1 MDPNPRSPLMTRL
14 LVFAGSVLLFG
25 FLYGRDSSSFV
36 LAALGVFIAFQFF
49 GLGQAV
55 KNAPGGSAAATPSSR
70 PEQPSPSIPDISAI
84 TFDETSQTFK
94 TNSNDNQVYQC
105 CKKLNEALASSKN
118 NRRDRDSDY
127 QFFRNIVQH
136 VGIGLLTF
144 KKDGAVQI
152 INSAARKLLRVGP
165 ITNIRQLNDNS
176 PTLVEAFQKLKT
188 GGRELIHLK
197 IGDDTVQ
204 LSVFAIELTLR
215 GEEIKLISMSNIQSE
230 LEEKEMEAWQNLVRV
245 LTHEIM
251 NSVTP
256 ISSLAVTVEEELKK
270 QLQAPVP
277 EIPKDELEDMH
288 LSLQTISRRSEG
300 LIRFV
305 KEFRSLTQVPQPRL
319 SEIALQPLL
328 EEMAMLHKKEL
339 SDRGIA
345 LTTHTEPAQ
354 LTALADKNM
363 IEQVLINLI
372 KNAMQAFEEQAEKR
386 IELNAYTSDKGRPV
400 ISVRDNG
407 TGIDPEALE
416 KIFIPFYST
425 KKSGSGIGL
434 SLSRQIMRV
443 HEGRISV
450 KSRLG
455 EGTEFLLKF

>member
-1 MDPNPRSPLMTRL
+1 MENQWRPPLLTQMLLFAGICFLVGVLIASNVSVFVWGAFGVAAAIQFTRL
-14 LVFAGSVLLFG
+14 SKLVKSQEPD
-25 FLYGRDSSSFV
+25 FL
-36 LAALGVFIAFQFF
+36 
-49 GLGQAV
+49 
-55 KNAPGGSAAATPSSR
+55 APPPPAP
-70 PEQPSPSIPDISAI
+70 PLDISAI
-84 TFDETSQTFK
+84 AFDEASQTFK
-94 TNSNDNQVYQC
+94 TNSNDDRVYQSV
-105 CKKLNEALASSKN
+105 KRLNDMIAASKN
-118 NRRDRDSDY
+118 NRRERDSDY

-144 KKDGAVQI
+144 KKDGTVQI
-152 INSAARKLLRVGP
+152 INSAARKLLRVGQ
-165 ITNIRQLNDNS
+165 ISNISQLTETG

-188 GGRELIHLK
+188 GGRELIRMR
-197 IGDDTVQ
+197 IGDDVIQ

-256 ISSLAVTVEEELKK
+256 ISSLAVTVEEELQKRLDAQTPDIQK
-270 QLQAPVP
+270 
-277 EIPKDELEDMH
+277 EDLEDMH

-305 KEFRSLTQVPQPRL
+305 KEFRNLTQVPQPRL
-319 SEIALQPLL
+319 SEIALRPLL
-328 EEMAMLHKKEL
+328 EEMAILHKKEL
-339 SDRGIA
+339 SDRGISMEVQ
-345 LTTHTEPAQ
+345 TDPPQ

-372 KNAMQAFEEQAEKR
+372 KNAIQAFEEQANKK
-386 IELNAYTSDKGRPV
+386 IELKAFTSDKGRPV
-400 ISVRDNG
+400 ISVNDNG
-407 TGIDPEALE
+407 PGIDPEALE
-416 KIFIPFYST
+416 KIFIPFFST

-443 HEGRISV
+443 HDGRISV
-450 KSRLG
+450 KSTLG

>member
-1 MDPNPRSPLMTRL
+1 MDHSPRHTFLTRL
-14 LVFAGSVLLFG
+14 MFFGATVLLLG
-25 FLYGRDSSSFV
+25 YLYGKDVSSV
-36 LAALGVFIAFQFF
+36 IIAAVGVA
-49 GLGQAV
+49 AV
-55 KNAPGGSAAATPSSR
+55 IQLMRINQGAPASSDAI
-70 PEQPSPSIPDISAI
+70 PSPPPPPPPPVVQLPNLSALN
-84 TFDETSQTFK
+84 FDDTTQTFK
-94 TNSNDNQVYQC
+94 TNSTDDTVYQL
-105 CKKLNEALASSKN
+105 CKKLNEVMAAARN
-118 NRRDRDSDY
+118 NRKDRDSDY

-152 INSAARKLLRVGP
+152 INSAARKLLRVGQ
-165 ITNIRQLNDNS
+165 ITNINQLTETG

-188 GGRELIHLK
+188 GGRELIRLR
-197 IGDDTVQ
+197 IGDDIIQ

-256 ISSLAVTVEEELKK
+256 ISSLAVTVEEELHK
-270 QLQAPVP
+270 QLQATTP

-305 KEFRSLTQVPQPRL
+305 KEFRNLTQVPQPRL
-319 SEIALQPLL
+319 AEIALHPLL
-328 EEMAMLHKKEL
+328 EEMAVLHKKEL
-339 SDRGIA
+339 SDNGVT
-345 LTTHTEPAQ
+345 LTVAVDPPQ

-372 KNAMQAFEEQAEKR
+372 KNAMQAFEEQTDKR
-386 IELNAYTSDKGRPV
+386 IELRAFTSDKGRPV

-407 TGIDPEALE
+407 PGIDPEALE
-416 KIFIPFYST
+416 KIFIPFFST

-450 KSRLG
+450 KSKLG

>member
-1 MDPNPRSPLMTRL
+1 MDNQWRSPLITQVML
-14 LVFAGSVLLFG
+14 LAGTSLLLG
-25 FLYGRDSSSFV
+25 ILLASDSSSLV
-36 LAALGVFIAFQFF
+36 R
-49 GLGQAV
+49 
-55 KNAPGGSAAATPSSR
+55 AAAGIAAAIQLARLAQALKNPQADAPPSSAPR
-70 PEQPSPSIPDISAI
+70 STPDLTSIS
-84 TFDETSQTFK
+84 FDEASQTFK
-94 TNSNDNQVYQC
+94 TNSNEDTDFRLIR
-105 CKKLNEALASSKN
+105 KLNELIAASKN
-118 NRRDRDSDY
+118 NRKERDSDY

-144 KKDGAVQI
+144 KKDGSVQI
-152 INSAARKLLRVGP
+152 INSAARKLLRVGQ
-165 ITNIRQLNDNS
+165 IANISQLTETS

-188 GGRELIHLK
+188 GGRELIRLR
-197 IGDDTVQ
+197 IGDDTIQ

-256 ISSLAVTVEEELKK
+256 ISSLAVTVEEELHK

-305 KEFRSLTQVPQPRL
+305 KEFRSLTQVPQPRMN
-319 SEIALQPLL
+319 EIALQPLL
-328 EEMAMLHKKEL
+328 EEMAILHKKEL
-339 SDRGIA
+339 SDRGIS
-345 LTTHTEPAQ
+345 LTVKADPPQ

-372 KNAMQAFEEQAEKR
+372 KNAIQAFDEQPDKR
-386 IELNAYTSDKGRPV
+386 IELAAFISDKGRPV

-407 TGIDPEALE
+407 PGIDPEALE
-416 KIFIPFYST
+416 KIFIPFFST
-425 KKSGSGIGL
+425 KKTGSGIGL

-450 KSRLG
+450 KSNLG

>member
-1 MDPNPRSPLMTRL
+1 MDSQWRTPLLTQTMFLAGTCFLVGILLASDTSILVWGAVGIAAGIQFARL
-14 LVFAGSVLLFG
+14 AQLMKAQQPG
-25 FLYGRDSSSFV
+25 FL
-36 LAALGVFIAFQFF
+36 
-49 GLGQAV
+49 
-55 KNAPGGSAAATPSSR
+55 APP
-70 PEQPSPSIPDISAI
+70 PQLDISAI
-84 TFDETSQTFK
+84 AFDEASQTFK
-94 TNSNDNQVYQC
+94 TNSNDDSVYQS
-105 CKKLNEALASSKN
+105 CKRLNDMLAASKN

-144 KKDGAVQI
+144 KKDGTVQI
-152 INSAARKLLRVGP
+152 INSAARKLLRVGQ
-165 ITNIRQLNDNS
+165 INNINQLTETG

-188 GGRELIHLK
+188 GGRELIRLR
-197 IGDDTVQ
+197 IGDDTIQ

-256 ISSLAVTVEEELKK
+256 ISSLAVTVEEELHK
-270 QLQAPVP
+270 QLAAPTP
-277 EIPKDELEDMH
+277 EIPKEELEDMH

-305 KEFRSLTQVPQPRL
+305 KEFRNLTQVPQPRL
-319 SEIALQPLL
+319 GEIALQPLL
-328 EEMAMLHKKEL
+328 EEMAILHKKEL
-339 SDRGIA
+339 SDRGIT
-345 LTTHTEPAQ
+345 LKTSTDPPQ

-372 KNAMQAFEEQAEKR
+372 KNAIQAFDDQPDKT
-386 IELNAYTSDKGRPV
+386 IELNAFTSDKGRPV

-407 TGIDPEALE
+407 PGIDPEALD
-416 KIFIPFYST
+416 KIFIPFFST

-443 HEGRISV
+443 HDGRISV
-450 KSRLG
+450 KSKLG

>member
-1 MDPNPRSPLMTRL
+1 MDFNFRSPLMTRL
-14 LVFAGSVLLFG
+14 LIFSATVFLFA
-25 FLYGRDSSSFV
+25 FV
-36 LAALGVFIAFQFF
+36 LAKSFSIILLCLLGVAIFFQLVRFGHVADEITDGNGGTPDFSSVFF
-49 GLGQAV
+49 DD
-55 KNAPGGSAAATPSSR
+55 GSQS
-70 PEQPSPSIPDISAI
+70 
-84 TFDETSQTFK
+84 FK
-94 TNSNDNQVYQC
+94 TTSDHPAVHEHCGKMNTAYQSARQAR
-105 CKKLNEALASSKN
+105 KE
-118 NRRDRDSDY
+118 RDSDY

-152 INSAARKLLRVGP
+152 INSAARKLLRVNQ
-165 ITNIRQLNDNS
+165 IQNISELNDAS
-176 PTLVEAFQKLKT
+176 PTLVESFQKLKT
-188 GGRELIHLK
+188 GGRELIRLK

-256 ISSLAVTVEEELKK
+256 ISSLAGTVEEELLKK
-270 QLQAPVP
+270 LQHESMTLA
-277 EIPKDELEDMH
+277 KDELEDMH
-288 LSLQTISRRSEG
+288 LSLQTINRRSEG

-305 KEFRSLTQVPQPRL
+305 KEFRNLTQVPQPRL
-319 SEIALQPLL
+319 SEIAIQPLL
-328 EEMAMLHKKEL
+328 EEMAILHKKEL
-339 SDRGIA
+339 SDRGIEIVVQ
-345 LTTHTEPAQ
+345 TDPPQ

-372 KNAMQAFEEQAEKR
+372 KNAIQAFDEQTDKK
-386 IELNAYTSDKGRPV
+386 IELSATTSEKGRP
-400 ISVRDNG
+400 IIRVRDNG
-407 TGIDPEALE
+407 PGIDPEALE
-416 KIFIPFYST
+416 KIFIPFFST
-425 KKSGSGIGL
+425 KKTGSGIGL

-443 HEGRISV
+443 HDGRISV
-450 KSRLG
+450 KSKVG

>member
-1 MDPNPRSPLMTRL
+1 MDLNWRSPLMTRL
-14 LVFAGSVLLFG
+14 LIF
-25 FLYGRDSSSFV
+25 
-36 LAALGVFIAFQFF
+36 
-49 GLGQAV
+49 
-55 KNAPGGSAAATPSSR
+55 AATLFLFAFCWAKGSSVFLLAFLGIAVVFQLMR
-70 PEQPSPSIPDISAI
+70 FAHISKEGNFSTPDLTSIY
-84 TFDETSQTFK
+84 FDEATQSFK
-94 TNSNDNQVYQC
+94 STLADDTVLQQC
-105 CKKLNEALASSKN
+105 TKMNEAFYASRQA
-118 NRRDRDSDY
+118 RRERDSDY

-144 KKDGAVQI
+144 KKDGVVQI
-152 INSAARKLLRVGP
+152 INSAARRLLRVNQ
-165 ITNIRQLNDNS
+165 IQNISELNNAS

-188 GGRELIHLK
+188 GGRELIRLK
-197 IGDDTVQ
+197 IGDDAVQ

-256 ISSLAVTVEEELKK
+256 ISSLAGTVEEELQK
-270 QLQAPVP
+270 QLQHASY
-277 EIPKDELEDMH
+277 EMKKEELEDMH
-288 LSLQTISRRSEG
+288 LSLQTISRRSSG

-305 KEFRSLTQVPQPRL
+305 KEFRNLTQVPQPRL
-319 SEIALQPLL
+319 TEIAIQPLL
-328 EEMAMLHKKEL
+328 EEMAVLHKKEL

-345 LTTHTEPAQ
+345 ITIRTDPPQ

-372 KNAMQAFEEQAEKR
+372 KNAIQAFDEQPDKK
-386 IELNAYTSDKGRPV
+386 IELAAYTSEKGRPI
-400 ISVRDNG
+400 ISVLDNG
-407 TGIDPEALE
+407 PGIDPDALE
-416 KIFIPFYST
+416 KIFIPFFST

-443 HEGRISV
+443 HEGRITV
-450 KSRLG
+450 KSTVG
-455 EGTEFLLKF
+455 EGTEFLLRF

>member
-1 MDPNPRSPLMTRL
+1 MDNQWRSPLITQVLLLAATALLLGILFASDTSMLVRAAVIIAGIIQFTRL
-14 LVFAGSVLLFG
+14 TQALKVQQPD
-25 FLYGRDSSSFV
+25 FL
-36 LAALGVFIAFQFF
+36 
-49 GLGQAV
+49 
-55 KNAPGGSAAATPSSR
+55 APP
-70 PEQPSPSIPDISAI
+70 PPVDLSAI

-94 TNSNDNQVYQC
+94 TNSNSDPVYQAC
-105 CKKLNEALASSKN
+105 RKLNEALAAAKN
-118 NRRDRDSDY
+118 NRREKDSDY

-152 INSAARKLLRVGP
+152 INSAARKLLRVGQ
-165 ITNIRQLNDNS
+165 INNINQLHETS

-256 ISSLAVTVEEELKK
+256 ISSLAVTVEEELHK
-270 QLQAPVP
+270 QLEAPTP
-277 EIPKDELEDMH
+277 ALKKDELEDMH
-288 LSLQTISRRSEG
+288 LSIKTISRRSEG

-305 KEFRSLTQVPQPRL
+305 KEFRSLTQVPQPRMT
-319 SEIALQPLL
+319 EIALAPLL

-339 SDRGIA
+339 SDHQITI
-345 LTTHTEPAQ
+345 TTHTEPPQ

-372 KNAMQAFEEQAEKR
+372 KNAIQAFDDQPDKR
-386 IELNAYTSDKGRPV
+386 IELSASTSDKGRPQ

-407 TGIDPEALE
+407 PGIDPEAME
-416 KIFIPFYST
+416 KIFIPFFST
-425 KKSGSGIGL
+425 KKTGSGIGL

-450 KSRLG
+450 KSKLG

>member
-1 MDPNPRSPLMTRL
+1 MEPNPRSPLITRL
-14 LVFAGSVLLFG
+14 MVFAGSVLLFG
-25 FLYGRDSSSFV
+25 YLLGRDTSSFV
-36 LAALGVFIAFQFF
+36 LAALGIMIAFQFIRLAPILRQLPDDMKSPPPPTDS
-49 GLGQAV
+49 GLS
-55 KNAPGGSAAATPSSR
+55 AP
-70 PEQPSPSIPDISAI
+70 DLSAI
-84 TFDETSQTFK
+84 VFDETSQTFK
-94 TNSNDNQVYQC
+94 TNSNSDTDYQH
-105 CKKLNEALASSKN
+105 CKKLNEALAATRN

-165 ITNIRQLNDNS
+165 ITNISQLNDNS

-270 QLQAPVP
+270 QLEAPVP
-277 EIPKDELEDMH
+277 EIPKDEMEDMH

-319 SEIALQPLL
+319 SEIAIQPLL

-339 SDRGIA
+339 SDRGIT
-345 LTTHTEPAQ
+345 LTTKTEPAQ
-354 LTALADKNM
+354 LTAIADKNM

-372 KNAMQAFEEQAEKR
+372 KNAIQAFDEQTEKR
-386 IELNAYTSDKGRPV
+386 IELNAFISDKGRPV

-407 TGIDPEALE
+407 AGIDAEALE
-416 KIFIPFYST
+416 KIFIPFFST

>member
-1 MDPNPRSPLMTRL
+1 MDNQWRSPLLTQVILLAATAALVGALFASSAPSLVRVAVLIVGVFQFTRL
-14 LVFAGSVLLFG
+14 AQSLKTQQPD
-25 FLYGRDSSSFV
+25 FLAPPPLDLS
-36 LAALGVFIAFQFF
+36 
-49 GLGQAV
+49 AV
-55 KNAPGGSAAATPSSR
+55 
-70 PEQPSPSIPDISAI
+70 

-94 TNSNDNQVYQC
+94 TNSNSDLAYQT
-105 CKKLNEALASSKN
+105 CKKLNEALSNARN
-118 NRRDRDSDY
+118 NRRDKDSDY

-144 KKDGAVQI
+144 KKDGSVQI
-152 INSAARKLLRVGP
+152 VNSAARKLLRVGQ
-165 ITNIRQLNDNS
+165 IVNINQLLETS

-256 ISSLAVTVEEELKK
+256 ISSLAVTVEEELQK
-270 QLQAPVP
+270 QLEPSAPDLKR
-277 EIPKDELEDMH
+277 EELEDMH
-288 LSLQTISRRSEG
+288 LSIKTISRRSEG

-305 KEFRSLTQVPQPRL
+305 KEFRSLTQVPQPRMT
-319 SEIALQPLL
+319 EIALRPLL

-339 SDRGIA
+339 SDHNIA
-345 LTTHTEPAQ
+345 ITTNTEPPQ
-354 LTALADKNM
+354 LTVLADKNM

-372 KNAMQAFEEQAEKR
+372 KNAIQAFDEQTDRR
-386 IELNAYTSDKGRPV
+386 IELSAYTSDKGRPM

-407 TGIDPEALE
+407 PGIDQEAQE
-416 KIFIPFYST
+416 KIFIPFFST
-425 KKSGSGIGL
+425 KKTGSGIGL

-450 KSRLG
+450 KSKLG

>member
-1 MDPNPRSPLMTRL
+1 MDQLQRHPFMTRL
-14 LVFAGSVLLFG
+14 LLFGATVLLLG
-25 FLYGRDSSSFV
+25 YLYGKDVSSV
-36 LAALGVFIAFQFF
+36 ILGAVAIAAVVQL
-49 GLGQAV
+49 L
-55 KNAPGGSAAATPSSR
+55 KLTHSAPPTANP
-70 PEQPSPSIPDISAI
+70 PPSPSAPPPPPANQAPNISALI
-84 TFDETSQTFK
+84 FDDTTQTFK
-94 TNSNDNQVYQC
+94 TNSTEDSVYQL
-105 CKKLNEALASSKN
+105 CKKLNELMAAARSSRK
-118 NRRDRDSDY
+118 DRDSDY

-152 INSAARKLLRVGP
+152 INSAARKLLRVGQ
-165 ITNIRQLNDNS
+165 ITNISQLTETG

-188 GGRELIHLK
+188 GGRELIRLR
-197 IGDDTVQ
+197 IGDDIIQ

-256 ISSLAVTVEEELKK
+256 ISSLAVTVEEELHK

-305 KEFRSLTQVPQPRL
+305 KEFRNLTQVPQPRMA
-319 SEIALQPLL
+319 EIALQPLL
-328 EEMAMLHKKEL
+328 EEMAVLHKKEL
-339 SDRGIA
+339 SDNGVT
-345 LTTHTEPAQ
+345 LTVAVDPPQ

-372 KNAMQAFEEQAEKR
+372 KNAMQAFDEQTDKK
-386 IELNAYTSDKGRPV
+386 IELRAFTSDKGRPV

-407 TGIDPEALE
+407 PGIDPEALD
-416 KIFIPFYST
+416 KIFIPFFST

-450 KSRLG
+450 KSKLG
-455 EGTEFLLKF
+455 EGTEFMLKF

>member
-1 MDPNPRSPLMTRL
+1 MDINWRTPLMTRL
-14 LVFAGSVLLFG
+14 LILAGTLVVFGWLMAK
-25 FLYGRDSSSFV
+25 SSSVFI
-36 LAALGVFIAFQFF
+36 LIALLVAIAFQFMRF
-49 GLGQAV
+49 AHVTQETNIL
-55 KNAPGGSAAATPSSR
+55 TPDLSS
-70 PEQPSPSIPDISAI
+70 IS
-84 TFDETSQTFK
+84 FDETTQSFK
-94 TNSNDNQVYQC
+94 TSASDEAVKHHC
-105 CKKLNEALASSKN
+105 GKMNEAFNASRAA
-118 NRRDRDSDY
+118 RRERDSDY

-152 INSAARKLLRVGP
+152 INSAARRLLRVNQIQN
-165 ITNIRQLNDNS
+165 ITELNSAS
-176 PTLVEAFQKLKT
+176 PTLVDAFQKLKT

-256 ISSLAVTVEEELKK
+256 ISSLAGTVEEELQQLLQHASYEMKK
-270 QLQAPVP
+270 
-277 EIPKDELEDMH
+277 EEMEDMH
-288 LSLQTISRRSEG
+288 LSLQTISRRSAG

-305 KEFRSLTQVPQPRL
+305 KEFRNLTQVPQPRL
-319 SEIALQPLL
+319 SEIAIHPLL
-328 EEMAMLHKKEL
+328 EEMAVLHKKEL
-339 SDRGIA
+339 SDRGIEI
-345 LTTHTEPAQ
+345 TVHTDPPQ

-372 KNAMQAFEEQAEKR
+372 KNAIQAFDEQTEKR
-386 IELNAYTSDKGRPV
+386 IELSAYTSEKGRPI
-400 ISVRDNG
+400 ISIRDNG
-407 TGIDPEALE
+407 PGIDPEALE
-416 KIFIPFYST
+416 KIFIPFFST
-425 KKSGSGIGL
+425 KKTGSGIGL

-450 KSRLG
+450 KSTLG
-455 EGTEFLLKF
+455 EGTEFMLRF

>member
-1 MDPNPRSPLMTRL
+1 MDNQWRSPLLTQVIL
-14 LVFAGSVLLFG
+14 LAATAALLGALFASN
-25 FLYGRDSSSFV
+25 SSSLIRVAV
-36 LAALGVFIAFQFF
+36 LIVGAFQFTR
-49 GLGQAV
+49 LTQAL
-55 KNAPGGSAAATPSSR
+55 KSQQPDFLAPP
-70 PEQPSPSIPDISAI
+70 PPDLSAI
-84 TFDETSQTFK
+84 AFDEASQTFK
-94 TNSNDNQVYQC
+94 TNSNSDLAYQT
-105 CKKLNEALASSKN
+105 CKKLNDALTHARN
-118 NRRDRDSDY
+118 NRRDKDSDY

-144 KKDGAVQI
+144 KKDGSVQI
-152 INSAARKLLRVGP
+152 VNSAARKLLRVGQ
-165 ITNIRQLNDNS
+165 ITNINQLLETS

-197 IGDDTVQ
+197 IRDDSVQ

-256 ISSLAVTVEEELKK
+256 ISSLAVTVEEELQK
-270 QLQAPVP
+270 QLDPSAP
-277 EIPKDELEDMH
+277 ELKREELEDMH
-288 LSLQTISRRSEG
+288 LSIKTISRRSEG

-305 KEFRSLTQVPQPRL
+305 KEFRSLTQVPQPRMT
-319 SEIALQPLL
+319 EIALRPLL
-328 EEMAMLHKKEL
+328 EEMALLHKKEL
-339 SDRGIA
+339 GDHTVTI
-345 LTTHTEPAQ
+345 TTTTEPQQ
-354 LTALADKNM
+354 LTVLADKNM

-372 KNAMQAFEEQAEKR
+372 KNAIQAFDEQTDKR
-386 IELNAYTSDKGRPV
+386 IELSAYTSDKGRPM

-407 TGIDPEALE
+407 PGIDQEAQE
-416 KIFIPFYST
+416 KIFIPFFST
-425 KKSGSGIGL
+425 KKTGSGIGL

-450 KSRLG
+450 KSKLG

>member
-1 MDPNPRSPLMTRL
+1 MDINWRTPLMTRL
-14 LVFAGSVLLFG
+14 LILAGTLVVFGWLMAK
-25 FLYGRDSSSFV
+25 SSSVFI
-36 LAALGVFIAFQFF
+36 LIALLVAIAFQFMRF
-49 GLGQAV
+49 GHVTQEINTL
-55 KNAPGGSAAATPSSR
+55 PPDLSS
-70 PEQPSPSIPDISAI
+70 IS
-84 TFDETSQTFK
+84 FDETTQSFK
-94 TNSNDNQVYQC
+94 TSASDEAVKHHC
-105 CKKLNEALASSKN
+105 GKMNETFNASRAT
-118 NRRDRDSDY
+118 RRERDSDY

-152 INSAARKLLRVGP
+152 INSAARRLLRVNQIQN
-165 ITNIRQLNDNS
+165 ITELNSAS
-176 PTLVEAFQKLKT
+176 PTLVDAFQKLKT

-256 ISSLAVTVEEELKK
+256 ISSLAGTVEEELQQLLQHASYEMKK
-270 QLQAPVP
+270 
-277 EIPKDELEDMH
+277 EEMEDMH
-288 LSLQTISRRSEG
+288 LSLQTISRRSAG

-305 KEFRSLTQVPQPRL
+305 KEFRNLTQVPQPRL
-319 SEIALQPLL
+319 SEIAIHPLL
-328 EEMAMLHKKEL
+328 EEMAVLHKKEL
-339 SDRGIA
+339 SDRGIEIA
-345 LTTHTEPAQ
+345 VHTDPPQ

-372 KNAMQAFEEQAEKR
+372 KNAIQAFDEQTEKR
-386 IELNAYTSDKGRPV
+386 IELNAYTSEKGRPI
-400 ISVRDNG
+400 ISIRDNG
-407 TGIDPEALE
+407 PGIDPEALE
-416 KIFIPFYST
+416 KIFIPFFST
-425 KKSGSGIGL
+425 KKTGSGIGL

-450 KSRLG
+450 KSTLG
-455 EGTEFLLKF
+455 EGTEFMLRF

>member
-1 MDPNPRSPLMTRL
+1 MDINWRSPLMTRL
-14 LVFAGSVLLFG
+14 MILAGTLCLFSWLLAKGSSVFVLIPLLFAI
-25 FLYGRDSSSFV
+25 V
-36 LAALGVFIAFQFF
+36 FQFIRF
-49 GLGQAV
+49 AHVTQEVNTAAPDLTTIFFEENTQSFKTHSEDDAV
-55 KNAPGGSAAATPSSR
+55 KNHCG
-70 PEQPSPSIPDISAI
+70 
-84 TFDETSQTFK
+84 K
-94 TNSNDNQVYQC
+94 M
-105 CKKLNEALASSKN
+105 NEAYNASRAA
-118 NRRDRDSDY
+118 RRERDSDY

-144 KKDGAVQI
+144 KKDGSVQI
-152 INSAARKLLRVGP
+152 INSAARRLLRVNQ
-165 ITNIRQLNDNS
+165 IQNISELNAAS

-256 ISSLAVTVEEELKK
+256 ISSLAGTVEEELLQLLQRATYQLKK
-270 QLQAPVP
+270 
-277 EIPKDELEDMH
+277 EELEDMH
-288 LSLQTISRRSEG
+288 LSLQTISRRSAG

-305 KEFRSLTQVPQPRL
+305 KEFRNLTQVPQPRL
-319 SEIALQPLL
+319 SEIAIQPLL
-328 EEMAMLHKKEL
+328 EEMAVLHKKEL
-339 SDRGIA
+339 SDRGIEISVQ
-345 LTTHTEPAQ
+345 TDPPQ

-372 KNAMQAFEEQAEKR
+372 KNAIQAFDEQTEKK
-386 IELNAYTSDKGRPV
+386 IELKAYTSEKGRPI

-407 TGIDPEALE
+407 PGIDPEALE
-416 KIFIPFYST
+416 KIFIPFFST
-425 KKSGSGIGL
+425 KKTGSGIGL

-450 KSRLG
+450 KSTLG
-455 EGTEFLLKF
+455 EGTEFMLRF

>member
-1 MDPNPRSPLMTRL
+1 MDNQWRSPLITQVM
-14 LVFAGSVLLFG
+14 F
-25 FLYGRDSSSFV
+25 
-36 LAALGVFIAFQFF
+36 LAATSLLLGILFASDTSSLLRAAVAIAGAMQLARLAQNLKTLPV
-49 GLGQAV
+49 GET
-55 KNAPGGSAAATPSSR
+55 APPPRTGPN
-70 PEQPSPSIPDISAI
+70 ISALS
-84 TFDETSQTFK
+84 FEESSQTFK
-94 TNSNDNQVYQC
+94 TNSNEDADFRL
-105 CKKLNEALASSKN
+105 CKQLNEMIAATKN
-118 NRRDRDSDY
+118 NRKDRDSDY

-144 KKDGAVQI
+144 KKDGTVQI
-152 INSAARKLLRVGP
+152 INSAARKLLRVGQ
-165 ITNIRQLNDNS
+165 IGNISQLTETS

-188 GGRELIHLK
+188 GGRELIRLR
-197 IGDDTVQ
+197 IGDDTIQ

-256 ISSLAVTVEEELKK
+256 ISSLAGTVEEELHQ
-270 QLQAPVP
+270 QLKSEVP
-277 EIPKDELEDMH
+277 AIRKDELEDMH

-305 KEFRSLTQVPQPRL
+305 KEFRNLTQVPQPRL
-319 SEIALQPLL
+319 NEIALQPLL
-328 EEMAMLHKKEL
+328 EEMAILHKKEL
-339 SDRGIA
+339 SDRGIT
-345 LTTHTEPAQ
+345 LTSKCEPSQ

-372 KNAMQAFEEQAEKR
+372 KNAIQAFDEQTDKR
-386 IELNAYTSDKGRPV
+386 IELTAFTSDKGRPV

-407 TGIDPEALE
+407 PGIDPEALE
-416 KIFIPFYST
+416 KIFIPFFST

-450 KSRLG
+450 KSQLG